1 MLGFAPM
8 GRLLGERK
16 AVQITMGR
24 KKLFGL
30 LCTIAACAVL
40 AGCGKQVKEQWA
52 YTYELNEPVLIFY
65 EDGSAEYKDDR
76 YKSYEVTADHVCL
89 TDKGGKTKEMKYYD
103 SENGVRH
110 LYDTKTY
117 EFMES
122 AIDLDS
128 STLQGI
134 WTNDNGWSYQFT
146 ANGTFLEDGLWAG
159 YYFVDEDG
167 SIRLRYDNDGNFDSI
182 SIYYTIDN
190 GKLTV
195 EYPWSLVK
203 MDKK

>member
-1 MLGFAPM
+1 M

-65 EDGSAEYKDDR
+65 EDGSAEYKDDK
-76 YKSYEVTADHVCL
+76 YKSYEVTADHVRL

-103 SENGVRH
+103 SENGVLVH
-110 LYDTKTY
+110 HDYSQYIKWV
-117 EFMES
+117 
-122 AIDLDS
+122 ID
-128 STLQGI
+128 
-134 WTNDNGWSYQFT
+134 DNNKVAQ
-146 ANGTFLEDGLWAG
+146 
-159 YYFVDEDG
+159 
-167 SIRLRYDNDGNFDSI
+167 
-182 SIYYTIDN
+182 
-190 GKLTV
+190 
-195 EYPWSLVK
+195 
-203 MDKK
+203 